1 MPEQPQDPTPAVSG
15 LLRALRRAQLLRE
28 REAAALRRRLRGL
41 RPRPPESMPVPRRA
55 QRPATSRTAPRPG
68 DTGGPL
74 PG

>member
-1 MPEQPQDPTPAVSG
+1 MPEQPQDPSPPVSG

-41 RPRPPESMPVPRRA
+41 RPRPPESMPVPHRT
-55 QRPATSRTAPRPG
+55 QRPENSRTIPRPG
-68 DTGGPL
+68 DAGGPL

>member
-1 MPEQPQDPTPAVSG
+1 MPERPQDPTPPVSG

-41 RPRPPESMPVPRRA
+41 RPRPPQSMPVPRVA
-55 QRPATSRTAPRPG
+55 QRPGSSRTIARPG
-68 DTGGPL
+68 GNDEPL